1 MKYARIKPK
10 IDPIKSFLILIKPKL
25 KVKKSL
31 NQEKKVMKAT
41 AKIIPGIAYP
51 EIENRLR

>member
-25 KVKKSL
+25 NVKKSL

-41 AKIIPGIAYP
+41 AKIIPGIA
-51 EIENRLR
+51 